1 MRLRKQ
7 WKNKQMAIPKEYL
20 DSEFDFGFSTTDD
33 ISVPVQSSPAVTSQE
48 ISEPILERIHNLEVN
63 VGEVLN
69 ILERL
74 ENASTPLDTDEY
86 KALIEKDIKEKLSTV
101 EKLIL
106 PLLVN
111 LMRNPEKDTIKW
123 PGRAP
128 IIEKQIEKILA
139 ITRSE

>member
-1 MRLRKQ
+1 
-7 WKNKQMAIPKEYL
+7 MAIPKEYL
-20 DSEFDFGFSTTDD
+20 DSEFDFGFSTSDD
-33 ISVPVQSSPAVTSQE
+33 VSAPVQVTPTVTSQD
-48 ISEPILERIHNLEVN
+48 ISEPIIERIRNLEVN

-86 KALIEKDIKEKLSTV
+86 KALIEKDVKAKLSAL
-101 EKLIL
+101 EKMIL

-111 LMRNPEKDTIKW
+111 LMKNPEKDTIKW

-139 ITRSE
+139 ITRS

>member
-1 MRLRKQ
+1 
-7 WKNKQMAIPKEYL
+7 MAIPKEYL
-20 DSEFDFGFSTTDD
+20 DSEFDFGFSTSDD
-33 ISVPVQSSPAVTSQE
+33 VVPSTIPTLAINSQE
-48 ISEPILERIHNLEVN
+48 ISEPILEKIKNLEIN
-63 VGEVLN
+63 LGEALT
-69 ILERL
+69 ILERI

-86 KALIEKDIKEKLSTV
+86 KALIEKDVKAKLSSL

-111 LMRNPEKDTIKW
+111 LMKNPQQDTIKW

-139 ITRSE
+139 ITRS

>member
-1 MRLRKQ
+1 
-7 WKNKQMAIPKEYL
+7 MAIPKEYL
-20 DSEFDFGFSTTDD
+20 DSEFDFGFSTSDD
-33 ISVPVQSSPAVTSQE
+33 VNTSSQLTPAVTSQE
-48 ISEPILERIHNLEVN
+48 ISEPILERIRNLEVN

-86 KALIEKDIKEKLSTV
+86 KGLIEKDVKAKLSSV

-111 LMRNPEKDTIKW
+111 LMKNPQQDTIKW

-128 IIEKQIEKILA
+128 IIEKQIEKILS
-139 ITRSE
+139 ITRS

>member
-1 MRLRKQ
+1 
-7 WKNKQMAIPKEYL
+7 MAIPKEYL
-20 DSEFDFGFSTTDD
+20 DSSFDFGFSTTDD
-33 ISVPVQSSPAVTSQE
+33 ESLPPVVQSPTVTSQE
-48 ISEPILERIHNLEVN
+48 ISEPIIEKIRNVEINL
-63 VGEVLN
+63 GEVLN

-74 ENASTPLDTDEY
+74 EKASTPLDTDEY
-86 KALIEKDIKEKLSTV
+86 KALIEKDVKDKLGAV

-111 LMRNPEKDTIKW
+111 LMKNPEKDTIKW

-139 ITRSE
+139 ITRS

>member
-1 MRLRKQ
+1 
-7 WKNKQMAIPKEYL
+7 MAIPKEYL

-33 ISVPVQSSPAVTSQE
+33 DSAPVQATPVVTSQE
-48 ISEPILERIHNLEVN
+48 ISEPILERISNLEVN

-86 KALIEKDIKEKLSTV
+86 KGLIEKDVKAKLSAV

-111 LMRNPEKDTIKW
+111 LMKNPEKDTIKW

-139 ITRSE
+139 ITRS

>member
-1 MRLRKQ
+1 
-7 WKNKQMAIPKEYL
+7 MAIPKEYL
-20 DSEFDFGFSTTDD
+20 DSAFDFGFSTTEDD
-33 ISVPVQSSPAVTSQE
+33 PVAVVSSPQVTSQE
-48 ISEPILERIHNLEVN
+48 ISEPIIERLKNLEINLGEALTILERI
-63 VGEVLN
+63 
-69 ILERL
+69 
-74 ENASTPLDTDEY
+74 ENAGTPLDTDEY
-86 KALIEKDIKEKLSTV
+86 KALIEKDVKDKLATV

-111 LMRNPEKDTIKW
+111 LMKNPEKDTIKW

>member
-1 MRLRKQ
+1 
-7 WKNKQMAIPKEYL
+7 MAIPKEYL

-33 ISVPVQSSPAVTSQE
+33 DSTPVQLTPAVTSQE
-48 ISEPILERIHNLEVN
+48 ISEPILERIRNLELN

-69 ILERL
+69 IVERL
-74 ENASTPLDTDEY
+74 ENASTPLDTDDY
-86 KALIEKDIKEKLSTV
+86 KALIEKDVKAKLTAV
-101 EKLIL
+101 EKMIL

-111 LMRNPEKDTIKW
+111 LMKNPEKDTIKW

-139 ITRSE
+139 ITRS

>member
-1 MRLRKQ
+1 
-7 WKNKQMAIPKEYL
+7 MAIPKEYL

-33 ISVPVQSSPAVTSQE
+33 EAVVSSPAPVVNTQD
-48 ISEPILERIHNLEVN
+48 ISEPIIEKLQTLEALINDMADTVS
-63 VGEVLN
+63 
-69 ILERL
+69 RL
-74 ENASTPLDTDEY
+74 ENASTPLDTDDY
-86 KALIEKDIKEKLSTV
+86 KALIEKDVKAKLTAL

-111 LMRNPEKDTIKW
+111 LMKNPEKDTIKW

-139 ITRSE
+139 ITRS

>member
-1 MRLRKQ
+1 
-7 WKNKQMAIPKEYL
+7 MAIPKEYL
-20 DSEFDFGFSTTDD
+20 DSEFDFGFSTSDSDD
-33 ISVPVQSSPAVTSQE
+33 AVVSTTAPVVNTQD
-48 ISEPILERIHNLEVN
+48 ISEPIIEKLQALEALVVDMAETVS
-63 VGEVLN
+63 
-69 ILERL
+69 RL

-86 KALIEKDIKEKLSTV
+86 KALIEKDVKAKLSSL

-111 LMRNPEKDTIKW
+111 LMKNPEKDTIKW

-139 ITRSE
+139 ITRS

>member
-1 MRLRKQ
+1 
-7 WKNKQMAIPKEYL
+7 MAIPKEYL
-20 DSEFDFGFSTTDD
+20 DSEFDFGFSTSDD
-33 ISVPVQSSPAVTSQE
+33 VSAPAQLTPSVTSQD
-48 ISEPILERIHNLEVN
+48 ISEPIIERIRNLEVN

-74 ENASTPLDTDEY
+74 ENVSTPLDTDEY
-86 KALIEKDIKEKLSTV
+86 KALIEKDVKAKLSAL
-101 EKLIL
+101 EKMIL

-111 LMRNPEKDTIKW
+111 LMKNPEKDTIKW

-139 ITRSE
+139 ITRS

>member
-1 MRLRKQ
+1 
-7 WKNKQMAIPKEYL
+7 MAIPKEYL

-33 ISVPVQSSPAVTSQE
+33 QTVVHTPVPVVNTQD
-48 ISEPILERIHNLEVN
+48 ISEPILERIRNLEVN

-86 KALIEKDIKEKLSTV
+86 KGLIEKDVKAKLSAV

-111 LMRNPEKDTIKW
+111 LMKNPEKDTIKW

-139 ITRSE
+139 ITRS

>member
-1 MRLRKQ
+1 
-7 WKNKQMAIPKEYL
+7 MAIPKEYL

-33 ISVPVQSSPAVTSQE
+33 DSVVQSTPAVTSQE
-48 ISEPILERIHNLEVN
+48 ISEPILERIRNLEVN

-69 ILERL
+69 IVERL
-74 ENASTPLDTDEY
+74 ENASTPLDTDDY
-86 KALIEKDIKEKLSTV
+86 KALIEKDVKAKLTAV
-101 EKLIL
+101 EKMIL

-111 LMRNPEKDTIKW
+111 LMKNPEKDTIKW

-139 ITRSE
+139 ITRS

>member
-1 MRLRKQ
+1 
-7 WKNKQMAIPKEYL
+7 MAIPKEYL

-33 ISVPVQSSPAVTSQE
+33 DSTAVQTTPAVTSQE
-48 ISEPILERIHNLEVN
+48 ISEPILERIRNLEVN

-69 ILERL
+69 IVERL
-74 ENASTPLDTDEY
+74 ENASTPLDTDDY
-86 KALIEKDIKEKLSTV
+86 KALIEKDVKAKLTALEKM
-101 EKLIL
+101 IL

-111 LMRNPEKDTIKW
+111 LMKNPEKDTIKW

-139 ITRSE
+139 ITRS